1 MSHFEIRGT
10 DELSKALKE
19 LGKLD
24 GVRNVVKKHGAQ
36 MQSSSQRF
44 APVDTGFL
52 KQNIKLYIEDG
63 GLTARVKSEAD
74 YAVYQEYGTRFQS
87 GTPHIRPAFNKQRS
101 PFISDMQKQLKSR

>member
-1 MSHFEIRGT
+1 MSQFEIRGT
-10 DELSKALKE
+10 EELSRAIRE

-36 MQSSSQRF
+36 MQSTSQRL

-52 KQNIKLYIEDG
+52 KQNIKLYVEDG

-87 GTPHIRPAFNKQRS
+87 GTPHIRPAFNRQRS

>member
-1 MSHFEIRGT
+1 QSYSHHTYTHSFPTRRSSDLFEIRGT

-63 GLTARVKSEAD
+63 GLTAQDRKSTRLNSSHVSIS
-74 YAVYQEYGTRFQS
+74 YAVF
-87 GTPHIRPAFNKQRS
+87 
-101 PFISDMQKQLKSR
+101 